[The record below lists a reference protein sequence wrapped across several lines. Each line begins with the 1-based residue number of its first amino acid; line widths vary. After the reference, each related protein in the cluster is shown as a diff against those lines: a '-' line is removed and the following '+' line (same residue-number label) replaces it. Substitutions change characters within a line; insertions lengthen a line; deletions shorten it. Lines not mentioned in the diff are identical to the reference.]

1 MAENRTADFRQFCH
15 KYAQQQKP
23 STVPQEN
30 VQFNAAASDISKE
43 VYQASQRLQQLT
55 QLVRQNN
62 MFNDPTE
69 AINELAALVKKDITD
84 INAQLDNLQEYINSK
99 RSANGSKQA
108 ATHSDAIVSLMKSN
122 LMVTTKGFKDILEV
136 RQENMKLQQNRRARY
151 GKTASSALGKP
162 LAFRAPPPA
171 PSSRSDGS
179 EVNLNNTLP
188 RPDGIQSSDGGSEI
202 MPLISMMS
210 QEQVVA
216 EQQNYTESRAEAVSQ
231 IESHIVDIGQMFGR
245 LATILH
251 EQEDL
256 VRRIDDNVD
265 DTLANIEEEH
275 AGVCVCFFFHF
286 DSWPTAAYLIFLL
299 QRQHG
304 SERERDDR
312 CALCDHTRAHE
323 ALLGLAVGSLLER
336 AQSTGEH
343 GNCEQT
349 SDRHQRFFRHAAL
362 HLLPTGLHGANPF
375 HLSSGRCYKWRSF
388 VQYHGFTRVL
398 ARVFVGRGGTE
409 EGGGETKGE
418 EELLSLP
425 PHNARRPF
433 PLRVSSTM
441 FKLRQQVVR
450 RAVVAQRAIEWD
462 AISQKLTD
470 PRARAALDSLRNVHG
485 EIQAE
490 AREYLKEPEAIDFD
504 YYRSV
509 IKNKDLVN
517 ALEENYKSIAFPT
530 ITPEELDT
538 SEINE
543 KETVDQL
550 FAQLNEKV
558 DDSKKRIVELQ
569 ELIGLMEETRT
580 TLDTTVDEIAA
591 MYPEVSEEIDDEIA
605 NYDWE
610 KDTQG

>member
-1 MAENRTADFRQFCH
+1 MAENRTADFRQLCH

-23 STVPQEN
+23 SAAPQKQHGAHTSLQEN

-171 PSSRSDGS
+171 PSSRSNGS
-179 EVNLNNTLP
+179 EVNLNHTLP

-202 MPLISMMS
+202 MPLISTIS

-265 DTLANIEEEH
+265 DTLANVS
-275 AGVCVCFFFHF
+275 AGENELLKYFSSLSNNRMLALKVSAILFVF
-286 DSWPTAAYLIFLL
+286 LIF
-299 QRQHG
+299 
-304 SERERDDR
+304 
-312 CALCDHTRAHE
+312 
-323 ALLGLAVGSLLER
+323 
-336 AQSTGEH
+336 
-343 GNCEQT
+343 
-349 SDRHQRFFRHAAL
+349 FMF
-362 HLLPTGLHGANPF
+362 
-375 HLSSGRCYKWRSF
+375 
-388 VQYHGFTRVL
+388 VL
-398 ARVFVGRGGTE
+398 A
-409 EGGGETKGE
+409 
-418 EELLSLP
+418 
-425 PHNARRPF
+425 
-433 PLRVSSTM
+433 
-441 FKLRQQVVR
+441 
-450 RAVVAQRAIEWD
+450 
-462 AISQKLTD
+462 
-470 PRARAALDSLRNVHG
+470 
-485 EIQAE
+485 
-490 AREYLKEPEAIDFD
+490 
-504 YYRSV
+504 
-509 IKNKDLVN
+509 
-517 ALEENYKSIAFPT
+517 
-530 ITPEELDT
+530 
-538 SEINE
+538 
-543 KETVDQL
+543 
-550 FAQLNEKV
+550 
-558 DDSKKRIVELQ
+558 
-569 ELIGLMEETRT
+569 
-580 TLDTTVDEIAA
+580 
-591 MYPEVSEEIDDEIA
+591 
-605 NYDWE
+605 
-610 KDTQG
+610 